1 MIDSHCH
8 LADDA
13 FADDLDGVIGRARAA
28 GLHARAVHPVGRRR
42 VGIAAAA
49 RVRALW
55 PGVRFSVGIH
65 PHKAGDF
72 AGRLDEAR
80 ACVRRGIRG
89 EGAVAI
95 GEIGLDYHYDFSPR
109 DVQQAVF
116 RAQLALALE
125 LALPVVIH
133 TREATD
139 DTFAILREA
148 GPVLRGV
155 FHCFTGDAAM
165 ARAALDLG
173 FYVSLAGIVTFPRA
187 EALREVAKLV
197 PDDRLLIE
205 TDAPYLA
212 PVPHRG
218 KRNEPAFVARVAE
231 TLAALRGVP
240 VPRSSAQVAR
250 NFDAL
255 LMPAL
260 VQLFPIKRLSAL
272 TLRAKLHY
280 SETTGTEKRH
290 TL

>member
-13 FADDLDGVIGRARAA
+13 FADDLDGVIDRARPA
-28 GLHARAVHPVGRRR
+28 GLQSALCILSAGDEAESR
-42 VGIAAAA
+42 AAA

-55 PGVRFSVGIH
+55 PAVRFSVGIH

-72 AGRLDEAR
+72 AGRLDDAR
-80 ACVRRGIRG
+80 AGVRRGISS

-109 DVQQAVF
+109 EVQQDVF
-116 RAQLALALE
+116 RAQVSMALE
-125 LALPVVIH
+125 LAMPVIIH
-133 TREATD
+133 TREATE
-139 DTFAILREA
+139 DTLGILRDA
-148 GPVLRGV
+148 GPTLRGV
-155 FHCFTGDAAM
+155 FHCFTGDSAM
-165 ARAALDLG
+165 ARAALDIG

-187 EALREVAKLV
+187 DALREVATLV

-231 TLAALRGVP
+231 TVAALRGVP
-240 VPRSSAQVAR
+240 AARLGAQVA
-250 NFDAL
+250 A
-255 LMPAL
+255 
-260 VQLFPIKRLSAL
+260 QLRPIVNAGPWSNCFLSNGLA
-272 TLRAKLHY
+272 R
-280 SETTGTEKRH
+280 
-290 TL
+290 